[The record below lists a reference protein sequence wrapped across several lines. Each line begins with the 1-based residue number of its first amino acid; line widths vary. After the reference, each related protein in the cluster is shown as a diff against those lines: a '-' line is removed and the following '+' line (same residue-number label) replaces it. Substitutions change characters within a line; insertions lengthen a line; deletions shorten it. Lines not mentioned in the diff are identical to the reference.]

1 LKKEKQYGDYADSIP
16 HTSLSPTLCFYHLML
31 LFFRTR
37 PRGKFDTHID
47 VREKEKKEKTGEN
60 KRKYI
65 YGCFF
70 FVQIING

>member
-1 LKKEKQYGDYADSIP
+1 LKKEKQYGDYADCIP

-37 PRGKFDTHID
+37 PRGKFDTHIE
-47 VREKEKKEKTGEN
+47 VREKKRKDRREREKK
-60 KRKYI
+60 YI
-65 YGCFF
+65 WMFF